1 MRDYKKLTVWD
12 KSYAFGIHVYAVT
25 KLFPKEEM
33 YGLISQLRRASISIP
48 SNIAEGSRKST
59 QKDFRL
65 FLYNAYGSGAE
76 IEVQIMFAKD
86 LGYIDTQTCDKLL
99 IELSEIM
106 KMLNSL
112 IQKVTEEII

>member
-1 MRDYKKLTVWD
+1 MRDYKKMNVWE
-12 KSYAFGIHVYAVT
+12 KSYTFGIHIYSIT
-25 KLFPKEEM
+25 KLFPKEEL
-33 YGLISQLRRASISIP
+33 YGLTSQLRRAAISIP

-59 QKDFRL
+59 QKDFRS

-86 LGYIDTQTCDKLL
+86 LNYITPEMCADLL
-99 IELSEIM
+99 NELSEIM

-112 IQKVTEEII
+112 IQKVSLEIV